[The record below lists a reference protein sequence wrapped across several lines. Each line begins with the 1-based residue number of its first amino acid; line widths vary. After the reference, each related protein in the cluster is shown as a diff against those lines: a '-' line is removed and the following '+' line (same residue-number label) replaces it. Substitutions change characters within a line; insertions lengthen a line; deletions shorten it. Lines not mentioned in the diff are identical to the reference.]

1 MILIDLM
8 RIISTVFDTPI
19 LYPQT
24 ISVIIQKVQKD
35 VKKVFV
41 QNWDIIK
48 EYKIKIKVK
57 IPNVNTIDV

>member
-24 ISVIIQKVQKD
+24 ISVIIQKIQKD

-57 IPNVNTIDV
+57 IPNVNAIDV

>member
-24 ISVIIQKVQKD
+24 ISVIIQKIQKD
-35 VKKVFV
+35 LKKVFV

-57 IPNVNTIDV
+57 IPNVNAIDV

>member
-24 ISVIIQKVQKD
+24 ISVIIQKIQKD
-35 VKKVFV
+35 MKKVFV

>member
-24 ISVIIQKVQKD
+24 ISVIIQKIQKD

>member
-19 LYPQT
+19 LYLQT
-24 ISVIIQKVQKD
+24 ISVIIQKIQKD

-41 QNWDIIK
+41 
-48 EYKIKIKVK
+48 
-57 IPNVNTIDV
+57 

>member
-8 RIISTVFDTPI
+8 RIISTVFDTPF

-24 ISVIIQKVQKD
+24 ISVIIQKIQKD

-41 QNWDIIK
+41 
-48 EYKIKIKVK
+48 
-57 IPNVNTIDV
+57 

>member
-19 LYPQT
+19 LYLQT
-24 ISVIIQKVQKD
+24 ISVIIQKIQKD

>member
-1 MILIDLM
+1 M

-24 ISVIIQKVQKD
+24 ISVIIQKIQKD

>member
-24 ISVIIQKVQKD
+24 ISVIIQKIQKD
-35 VKKVFV
+35 LKKVFV

>member
-19 LYPQT
+19 LYPHT
-24 ISVIIQKVQKD
+24 ISVIIQKIQKD
-35 VKKVFV
+35 LKKVFV